1 MATSSIFTSVKITD
15 PEKGKAFIKAMM
27 ESAKEPKVEPSAPII
42 PTITDLDEIRRI
54 MARRLSD
61 S

>member
-1 MATSSIFTSVKITD
+1 MATSSIFTNVKITD
-15 PEKGKAFIKAMM
+15 PEKGKAFIKALM
-27 ESAKEPKVEPSAPII
+27 ESAKEPRVELSAPII
-42 PTITDLDEIRRI
+42 PAITDLDEIRKI